1 MLGGNSTKYRSISRF
16 WLRRLCESV
25 LFISALIIGL
35 YAWARFMPSG
45 LDLALGMAVSDATAI
60 TATAVCVITTVL
72 CLWLPQKHTDI
83 IALAVYFMA
92 VALVSLLIFTS
103 GGTDSPF
110 ISAWLAVSLFAGFFG
125 IGAVGFL
132 VVLAVANTT
141 LSYFNQ
147 PMDLPILVGHAVLG
161 LAPIILGA
169 ILWHRQPSSKKS
181 NDSFRDLANKLSSV
195 EGKSDIVINS
205 IDDGV
210 VSIDRTGII
219 DLINPAAETLLGWN
233 QGDALGLDWRSVFK
247 LCDIEGR
254 DIDETENPIAQSLLT
269 NQPVHND
276 NLQLITNGEKRR
288 MVSIVS
294 SPIGQNDGGIIIV
307 FRDITKEKAE
317 EREQAEFIST
327 ASHEM
332 RTPVASIEGYL
343 GLALNP
349 ATAQIDE
356 KARDY
361 ITKAH
366 ESARHLGELFQNLL
380 DISKSEDGRLKS
392 NPEVID
398 VASLMA
404 NIFSD
409 LEPIAREKGLRY
421 IYKPSPSLDVA
432 STERKLQ
439 PVFYVFTDP
448 SFLREVSANL
458 IENAIKYTPNGDII
472 VDVTGDDK
480 FVTISIQDS
489 GVGIPAEDLPH
500 LFQKF
505 YRVDNTD
512 TREIGGTGLGLY
524 LCRRLAEAMGGGI
537 RVESVYKQGSTFFLD
552 IPRISHE
559 DAMEKISEASE
570 AQPTI
575 TKDSGHRL
583 SIGQAPQAFEAT
595 VIEST
600 PQPQPQPQPTITPT
614 AQPAEPLA
622 QHPTPQ
628 MVQPQPAQA
637 AGPQSTYQPAQV
649 AAQQQVI
656 QPTPA
661 TPQQPAEVVMPQ
673 TIEVTQTSGTS
684 LEFKIP
690 EQFQNLPFQE
700 MSLAD
705 LDSTVRAQPVFENS
719 GFQPLNVLP
728 NPVQQ
733 PAQAPQQPTAA
744 TYPQPQ
750 SVQQLASRYA
760 QFDQASRATSVS
772 VPPRVQQ

>member
-1 MLGGNSTKYRSISRF
+1 MLGGKSTKYRSISRF

-125 IGAVGFL
+125 IGAVGIL
-132 VVLAVANTT
+132 AVLAVANTA

-147 PMDLPILVGHAVLG
+147 PMDLPILAGHAVLG

-210 VSIDRTGII
+210 VSIDRTSII

-247 LCDIEGR
+247 LCDIDGR
-254 DIDETENPIAQSLLT
+254 EIDETENPIAQSLLS

-294 SPIGQNDGGIIIV
+294 SPIGQGDGGIIIV

-366 ESARHLGELFQNLL
+366 ESAKHLGELFQNLL

-421 IYKPSPSLDVA
+421 IYKPNPSLDIA

-458 IENAIKYTPNGDII
+458 IENAIKYTPNGDVT
-472 VDVTGDDK
+472 VDVGGDDK

-489 GVGIPAEDLPH
+489 GIGIPAEDLPH

-559 DAMEKISEASE
+559 DAMEKISEAGE
-570 AQPTI
+570 AKPTI
-575 TKDSGHRL
+575 TKDSSNRL
-583 SIGQAPQAFEAT
+583 STEQSPQDFEAT

-600 PQPQPQPQPTITPT
+600 PQPKPTIAPAAQPTEPP
-614 AQPAEPLA
+614 AQY
-622 QHPTPQ
+622 PTPQ
-628 MVQPQPAQA
+628 TVQPQPAHA
-637 AGPQSTYQPAQV
+637 PEPQPTYQPAQV

-673 TIEVTQTSGTS
+673 AIEVTQTSGAS

-705 LDSTVRAQPVFENS
+705 LDSAVRTQTVFENS
-719 GFQPLNVLP
+719 GLQPLNILP
-728 NPVQQ
+728 DPAPEPVQ
-733 PAQAPQQPTAA
+733 ATQQPIAT

-750 SVQQLASRYA
+750 VIQQPSPQYA
-760 QFDQASRATSVS
+760 QFDQTPRTATVS